1 MSLPPK
7 YLLPVFFLVLL
18 AGATILGPILYFGL
32 TFVYPTPFH
41 RAMDRALLISAVVA
55 LGLAWSRIPLGKL
68 WPRNGDAW
76 KDVLLGV
83 FIAAVAAQAMIAG
96 NLALS
101 GFTSADL
108 PTRAVFNRILLAL
121 VAAILVPLL
130 EETVFRGFIQTEL
143 IERIGWLRGWILAA
157 AIYMLAHLLKIP
169 GDFDQQPVHPW
180 SGVTALGA
188 AFLPLTQGAFFLAH
202 MGKGLNLFLLGLIL
216 GGIFLRAGSL
226 WMNAGLHG
234 GLVFIWLLFNGLTR
248 PVPQPYVA
256 FFKGDILSSP
266 LTTVVLV
273 MLGLW
278 LWRFYRHPSVLPE
291 TGENAP

>member
-1 MSLPPK
+1 
-7 YLLPVFFLVLL
+7 
-18 AGATILGPILYFGL
+18 
-32 TFVYPTPFH
+32 
-41 RAMDRALLISAVVA
+41 
-55 LGLAWSRIPLGKL
+55 
-68 WPRNGDAW
+68 
-76 KDVLLGV
+76 
-83 FIAAVAAQAMIAG
+83 
-96 NLALS
+96 
-101 GFTSADL
+101 
-108 PTRAVFNRILLAL
+108 VFNRILLAL